1 MNPVKKEN
9 RLFERLGEMARNVWW
24 TWNPEAQ
31 EIFAALAP
39 QLWRDSHHNAVEVMQ
54 GVSDDE
60 VRARLYDDAFA
71 KRVRSVLQDFDA
83 YMGETKTWANT
94 HAKSLKDPVA
104 YFSLEF
110 GLHESLPIYSGGLG
124 ILAGDH
130 IKSASDLGIPFI
142 GIGLFYRE
150 GYFTQ
155 RVGQDGWQQ
164 ELYLPNHSD
173 RLPMSLVETPEGGRR
188 LNSVQIGHS
197 TVFFQAWTVQVGRAT
212 LYLLDT
218 GIPENDSHFQ
228 GMTNHVY
235 GGNIDTRIGQE
246 ILLGIGGV
254 RLLDSLGT
262 TPSVYHMNEGHAAF
276 LAFELLLQEMK
287 KGLPRTEAEPMVRR
301 KCLFTTH
308 TPVPAGHDRFSS
320 ELMHHT
326 FEAAWSHAGV
336 SADEMM
342 AYGKANPQDPNE
354 PFTMTILALKMSRA
368 ANGVSKLHGQVSRQM
383 WQYLYPGANEQDV
396 PIGSVTNG
404 VHTPSWAIGQAHEF
418 WNKRLGFDW
427 TDRLMEPL
435 FWKKLKNEELASD
448 EELWALRYTLR
459 RNLVEFVRRR
469 FREHNL
475 RTAGDETVRRILS
488 PDVLTI
494 GFARRFATYKRAPLL
509 FRDFDRALKMLTN
522 PARPVQLVYA
532 GKAHPRDDEGKR
544 FIQRIVEL
552 SHHPQLFGKVIF
564 LENYDINVARHL
576 VSGCDVWLNNPRRPL
591 EASGTSGMKVIIHG
605 GLNVSILDGWWR
617 EAYDGSNGWAIGDD
631 TNDPDPEKQDAIDG
645 DNLLTVLDEGVV
657 PMFYDRDDQGIPR
670 EWIKRIRSAMQ
681 SLTSQFSTDRMVA
694 EYVERFYMSDG
705 APAKA
710 KGAR

>member
-1 MNPVKKEN
+1 MKTPDNN
-9 RLFERLGEMARNVWW
+9 LFERLKGMAHNLWW

-31 EIFAALAP
+31 DLFEQLTP
-39 QLWRDSHHNAVEVMQ
+39 QLWRDSHHNAVEVML

-60 VRARLYDDAFA
+60 VRARLHDNDFSE
-71 KRVRSVLQDFDA
+71 KVRSVLSDFDS
-83 YMGETKTWANT
+83 YMSEKKTWAST
-94 HAKSLKDPVA
+94 HAASLKDPVA

-173 RLPMSLVETPEGGRR
+173 RLPLTLVETPEGGRR
-188 LNSVQIGHS
+188 LNSIQIGHS
-197 TVFFQAWTVQVGRAT
+197 TVYFQTWLLKVGRST

-218 GIPENDSHFQ
+218 GIPENDFHFQ
-228 GMTNHVY
+228 GLTNHVY

-254 RLLDSLGT
+254 RLLDSLGI
-262 TPSVYHMNEGHAAF
+262 TPSVYHMNEGHSAF
-276 LAFELLLQEMK
+276 LSLELLMQELK
-287 KGLPRTEAEPMVRR
+287 KNVTKEEAEKKVRE

-308 TPVPAGHDRFSS
+308 TPVPAGHDRFSA

-326 FEAAWSHAGV
+326 FDAAWASSGIPF
-336 SADEMM
+336 DDLL
-342 AYGKANPQDPNE
+342 AYGRAHPDDANE
-354 PFTMTILALKMSRA
+354 EFTMTILALKMSRGS
-368 ANGVSKLHGQVSRQM
+368 NGVSKLHGTISRHM
-383 WQYLYPGANEQDV
+383 WHHLYPDTKEDDV

-404 VHTPSWAIGQAHEF
+404 VHTPSWAIGRAHEF

-427 TDRLMEPL
+427 TAKLMEPA
-435 FWKKLKNEELASD
+435 FWEKLRSEELASD
-448 EELWALRYTLR
+448 EELWSLRYDLR

-475 RTAGDETVRRILS
+475 RTEGNETVQRILS
-488 PDVLTI
+488 PDALTI

-509 FRDFDRALKMLTN
+509 FRDFERGLDIFTN
-522 PARPVQLVYA
+522 PDRPVQMIFS
-532 GKAHPRDDEGKR
+532 GKAHPRDEEGKK

-552 SHHPQLFGKVIF
+552 SRHPNLYGKLIF

-576 VSGCDVWLNNPRRPL
+576 ISGCDVWLNNPRRPL
-591 EASGTSGMKVIIHG
+591 EASGTSGMKTTIHG

-617 EAYDGSNGWAIGDD
+617 EAYNTKNGWAIGEDIH
-631 TNDPDPEKQDAIDG
+631 DPDQETQDAVDAE
-645 DNLLTVLDEGVV
+645 NLLAVLTNEVI
-657 PMFYDRDDQGIPR
+657 PMFFDRDSNGIPR
-670 EWIKRIRSAMQ
+670 AWMSRIRNAMET
-681 SLTSQFSTDRMVA
+681 LVPQFSTDRMVA
-694 EYVERFYMSDG
+694 EYIEQFYTTKTGTSG
-705 APAKA
+705 H
-710 KGAR
+710 

>member
-1 MNPVKKEN
+1 MTPASKEN
-9 RLFERLGEMARNVWW
+9 KLFERLIAMSHNIWW

-31 EIFAALAP
+31 DIFEELAP
-39 QLWRDSHHNAVEVMQ
+39 QLWRDSHHNAVEVML
-54 GVSDDE
+54 GVSESE
-60 VRARLYDDAFA
+60 VRARLYDSAFA
-71 KRVRSVLQDFDA
+71 KKVRSVLSDFDA
-83 YMGETKTWANT
+83 YITEKKTWASK
-94 HAKSLKDPVA
+94 HAKSLKHPVA

-155 RVGQDGWQQ
+155 RVGQEGWQQ

-173 RLPMSLVETPEGGRR
+173 RLPMSLVETPEGGRK

-197 TVFFQAWTVQVGRAT
+197 TVFFQAWAIRVGRAT

-218 GIPENDSHFQ
+218 GIPENDFHFQ
-228 GMTNHVY
+228 GLTNHVY
-235 GGNIDTRIGQE
+235 GGNVDTRIGQE

-254 RLLDSLGT
+254 RLLDSLDI

-276 LAFELLLQEMK
+276 LTFELLARELK
-287 KGLPRTEAEPMVRR
+287 NAVPAADAVATVRKR
-301 KCLFTTH
+301 CIFTTH
-308 TPVPAGHDRFSS
+308 TPVPAGHDRFTL
-320 ELMHHT
+320 ELMRHT
-326 FEAAWSHAGV
+326 FEAAWAQSGIVFEDMIH
-336 SADEMM
+336 
-342 AYGKANPQDPNE
+342 YGKANPSDPNE
-354 PFTMTILALKMSRA
+354 PFTMTILALKMSHA
-368 ANGVSKLHGQVSRQM
+368 ANGVSKLHGKVSREM
-383 WQYLYPGANEQDV
+383 WQYLYADTAVEDV

-404 VHTPSWAIGQAHEF
+404 VHTPSWAIGQAHQF

-427 TDRLMEPL
+427 TDRLMEPH
-435 FWKKLKNEELASD
+435 FWKQLLSEELASD

-488 PDVLTI
+488 PDALTI
-494 GFARRFATYKRAPLL
+494 GFARRFATYKRAPLM
-509 FRDFDRALKMLTN
+509 FSDFDRALALLTD
-522 PARPVQLVYA
+522 PDRPVQMVFS

-552 SHHPQLFGKVIF
+552 SHHPQLYGRVIF

-591 EASGTSGMKVIIHG
+591 EASGTSGMKVSIHG

-631 TNDPDPEKQDAIDG
+631 SNDPDPGKQDAIDAE
-645 DNLLTVLDEGVV
+645 NLLTVLGEQVI
-657 PMFYDRDDQGIPR
+657 PMFFDRDEKGIPR
-670 EWIKRIRSAMQ
+670 AWIGRIRNAM
-681 SLTSQFSTDRMVA
+681 STLISQFSTDRMVA
-694 EYVERFYMSDG
+694 EYIERFYN
-705 APAKA
+705 
-710 KGAR
+710 R